1 MHLFVTIHKKRACV
15 TYYIARRSYFC
26 CVEFSRVQ
34 VGFSKLVNC
43 SYIFLHLLF
52 YNLLARPK
60 TRQGPWVLEHPTFFK
75 YIKDKNYVFCL
86 HVDQELKCENAI
98 YTCFHKTKRIYQ
110 VVYLFIKL
118 LIYISVHPSSQLRS
132 ILFHL

>member
-1 MHLFVTIHKKRACV
+1 MYNFILFRYAFVCDHLQKRACV

-26 CVEFSRVQ
+26 CVEFLRVQ
-34 VGFSKLVNC
+34 VGFSKLANC

-75 YIKDKNYVFCL
+75 YIKNKNYVFCL
-86 HVDQELKCENAI
+86 HVDQELSVKMLFI
-98 YTCFHKTKRIYQ
+98 L
-110 VVYLFIKL
+110 VFIKL
-118 LIYISVHPSSQLRS
+118 KEYIK
-132 ILFHL
+132 